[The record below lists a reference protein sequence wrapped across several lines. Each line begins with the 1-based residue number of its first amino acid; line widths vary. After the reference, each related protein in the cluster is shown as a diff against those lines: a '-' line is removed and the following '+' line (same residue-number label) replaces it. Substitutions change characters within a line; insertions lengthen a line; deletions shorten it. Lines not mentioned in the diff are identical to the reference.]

1 MQTNAHIHNTLHHR
15 SGVASSG
22 SSADKLPFFD
32 DLLRCI
38 ISKYNKHSLYFKFIL
53 SYKNLRIPP
62 KKDVSILMLVDPWT
76 WCNICKCSEV
86 SYYNP
91 SHWCFY
97 IYPTRRGSM
106 CIWMLWIGIAPPVVT
121 LTLET
126 YTKKRSNKNTDTDVS
141 TQVWSV

>member
-1 MQTNAHIHNTLHHR
+1 MIYA
-15 SGVASSG
+15 
-22 SSADKLPFFD
+22 LPF
-32 DLLRCI
+32 LNTI
-38 ISKYNKHSLYFKFIL
+38 NIVYIL
-53 SYKNLRIPP
+53 SSYFHIKKLRIPP

-76 WCNICKCSEV
+76 WCNICNCSEV

-97 IYPTRRGSM
+97 IYPTRHGSM

-141 TQVWSV
+141 TQVWSCIGDVYVCSRYCADIYLSSHKNIYRKHFL